1 MSDSARRLVGVSL
14 AVAGAGLLLFAGS
27 GYATGAL
34 DRDQARREWA
44 AIESKAAVANDRMAA
59 LRAADP
65 SSPSAGV
72 PVARLM
78 ISRLGLD
85 EVVVEGVDEK
95 ALNAGPGHVPG
106 SELPGGKGNSI
117 LSGHRDRHFRR
128 LADLKV
134 GDTIV
139 TETSQK
145 RVKWLVSSIRIIDK
159 DAPALF
165 RSEEALLTLTTCW
178 PIRYLGTAPERM
190 IVEARPL

>member
-1 MSDSARRLVGVSL
+1 MSEAARRLVGVSL

-34 DRDQARREWA
+34 DRDQARRDWA
-44 AIESKAAVANDRMAA
+44 AIEAKAAVAHDRMAA

-65 SSPSAGV
+65 SSRSAGV

-106 SELPGGKGNSI
+106 SELPGGAGNSI
-117 LSGHRDRHFRR
+117 ISAHRDRHFRR
-128 LADLKV
+128 LAGLRI

-139 TETSQK
+139 TETGQK
-145 RVKWLVSSIRIIDK
+145 RVKWAVSQIRIVDK
-159 DAPALF
+159 DSPALF
-165 RSEEALLTLTTCW
+165 RSAETRLTLTTCW